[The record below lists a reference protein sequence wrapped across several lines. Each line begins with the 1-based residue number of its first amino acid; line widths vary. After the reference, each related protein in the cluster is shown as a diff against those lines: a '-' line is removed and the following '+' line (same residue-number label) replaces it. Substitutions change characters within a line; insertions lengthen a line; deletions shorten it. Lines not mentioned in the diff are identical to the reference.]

1 LNGPTVYVRLAARGL
16 GTLERAP
23 ELERL
28 LAQASAPVSSTA
40 WREDAYRVIAAG
52 ANAPPVAA
60 AALCGSLGVVPG
72 RWVCMASPV
81 HLVAGMS
88 NVTLPAD
95 GVLEV
100 GLAESAALA
109 TDFNRVFD
117 DPAIRLLAA
126 PVGLLCV
133 FDRLLEVGTHD
144 PIEGVGRD
152 VFGLQPAGPDA
163 PRLRRLMSEM
173 ELWLFEHAVNRA
185 RAARGDAVITGLWL
199 WGGGE
204 MLNSLP
210 AVQGWTAGA
219 DPLFAA
225 FGAVAEFPRER
236 AAAARAG
243 VWVCGDPPGAGA
255 WHEVEARW
263 LAPLSAALR
272 AGDIARVTLSVA
284 DRVVSVE
291 RSIGWRFWRRAK
303 PWWEAFGLAPAE
315 DRLDEVRRD
324 EARQDAGGLGDARQD
339 AAQGDG

>member
-1 LNGPTVYVRLAARGL
+1 MRAGADLNGATVYVRLAGRGF
-16 GTLERAP
+16 GTLGRAP

-52 ANAPPVAA
+52 ATAPPVAA
-60 AALCGSLGVVPG
+60 AALCASLGVVPG

-88 NVTLPAD
+88 NVTLPPD

-100 GLAESAALA
+100 GRDESAALA
-109 TDFNRVFD
+109 ADFNREFD

-133 FDRLLEVGTHD
+133 FDRLLEVITHD

-185 RAARGDAVITGLWL
+185 RAARGEAVITGLWL
-199 WGGGE
+199 WGGGA
-204 MLNSLP
+204 MLTALP
-210 AVQGWTAGA
+210 MVHGWTAGA

-225 FGAVAEFPRER
+225 FGTLTEFPRER
-236 AAAARAG
+236 ATAARAG
-243 VWVCGDPPGAGA
+243 VWVCGDPPGAAA
-255 WHEVEARW
+255 WHAVEPRW

-272 AGDIARVTLSVA
+272 AGDIERVRLSVA

-291 RSIGWRFWRRAK
+291 RRIGWRFWRRAK
-303 PWWEAFGLAPAE
+303 PWWEAFGLAPP
-315 DRLDEVRRD
+315 
-324 EARQDAGGLGDARQD
+324 EARPDEARQD